1 MEAIRNGLTE
11 CPQMPHRET
20 LELMRQM
27 DAIREKF
34 GLRLS
39 D

>member
-1 MEAIRNGLTE
+1 MTE
-11 CPQMPHRET
+11 CPQMPHTET